1 VRASHVYW
9 FSPSPCDMR
18 TAGKVGKG
26 KRVASA
32 AGKPGGLAALVV
44 PVISAEGA
52 LLGHVAYNSVL
63 NAPWIVPDG
72 ADPGDGPHPITQGN
86 NKRGALC
93 LHGVRA
99 ACARNG
105 RTRTAARVSECS

>member
-1 VRASHVYW
+1 
-9 FSPSPCDMR
+9 MR

-32 AGKPGGLAALVV
+32 AGKSGGLAALVV

-93 LHGVRA
+93 
-99 ACARNG
+99 
-105 RTRTAARVSECS
+105 